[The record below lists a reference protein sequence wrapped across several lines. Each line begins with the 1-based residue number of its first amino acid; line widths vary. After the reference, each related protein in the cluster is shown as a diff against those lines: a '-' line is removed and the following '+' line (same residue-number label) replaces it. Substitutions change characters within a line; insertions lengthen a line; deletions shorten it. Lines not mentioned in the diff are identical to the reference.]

1 MPELDAIGL
10 VVADMAASL
19 AFYRRLGLEIP
30 AEAEQEDHVEA
41 SLKGGI
47 RLMFDKQE
55 LIRGLDPEWTPASGG
70 PLVGFAFRLE
80 SPALVDALYADLTG
94 LGYAGHRPPW
104 DAFWGQRYA
113 TLRDPDGNGVDLYAP
128 L

>member
-1 MPELDAIGL
+1 MPELDGIGL

-19 AFYRRLGLEIP
+19 GFYRRLGLEIP
-30 AEAEQEDHVEA
+30 AEAEKEDHVEA
-41 SLKGGI
+41 HLKGGL
-47 RLMFDKQE
+47 RLMFDTQE
-55 LIRGLDPEWTPASGG
+55 LIRGIDPEWTPAGGG
-70 PLVGFAFRLE
+70 PPVGFAFRLE
-80 SPALVDALYADLTG
+80 SPAQVDALYAELTG
-94 LGYAGHRPPW
+94 LGHMGHKAPW

>member
-55 LIRGLDPEWTPASGG
+55 LIRGLDPSG
-70 PLVGFAFRLE
+70 RLLRA
-80 SPALVDALYADLTG
+80 ALWSGSSSGSRAQ
-94 LGYAGHRPPW
+94 PW
-104 DAFWGQRYA
+104 SMPSTR
-113 TLRDPDGNGVDLYAP
+113 T
-128 L
+128 